1 MADPFFIQQ
10 QQPFAP
16 PPIRRQESAPNLSL
30 PGLSSFTPSSA
41 GTSPAAFRDPS
52 LTPLATPSTTAATM
66 YSSTLAPPP
75 TQQQSQAPQP
85 ADSQNGD
92 HSASSGEEAKP
103 QTGSNPADSTKTEG
117 RPQATFLTKLYA

>member
-1 MADPFFIQQ
+1 MADPFFVQ

-30 PGLSSFTPSSA
+30 PGLSSFIPSSA
-41 GTSPAAFRDPS
+41 DPSPAAFRDPS
-52 LTPLATPSTTAATM
+52 LTPLPLPLATPSTATM
-66 YSSTLAPPP
+66 YNSALAPPS
-75 TQQQSQAPQP
+75 TQQSQAPQP
-85 ADSQNGD
+85 SDSQNGD

-103 QTGSNPADSTKTEG
+103 QVGSTVTDSTKAEG

>member
-1 MADPFFIQQ
+1 MADPFFVQ

-30 PGLSSFTPSSA
+30 PSLSSFTPSSA
-41 GTSPAAFRDPS
+41 DSIPTAFRDPS
-52 LTPLATPSTTAATM
+52 LASLAAPSTATM
-66 YSSTLAPPP
+66 YNSTLAPPS
-75 TQQQSQAPQP
+75 TQQSQSQPPQP
-85 ADSQNGD
+85 SDSQNGD

-103 QTGSNPADSTKTEG
+103 QVGPNAADSTKAEG

>member
-10 QQPFAP
+10 PPFAP

-30 PGLSSFTPSSA
+30 PSLSSFTPSSA
-41 GTSPAAFRDPS
+41 DPVPTPFRD
-52 LTPLATPSTTAATM
+52 PLATPSTATM
-66 YSSTLAPPP
+66 YNSSLAPPP
-75 TQQQSQAPQP
+75 TQQLQPPQP
-85 ADSQNGD
+85 SDSQNGD

-103 QTGSNPADSTKTEG
+103 QPGSTVADSTKAEG

>member
-1 MADPFFIQQ
+1 MADPFFVQ

-41 GTSPAAFRDPS
+41 DPPPSAFRDPS
-52 LTPLATPSTTAATM
+52 LTPLATPSTATM
-66 YSSTLAPPP
+66 YGSTLAPPSTQQAQP
-75 TQQQSQAPQP
+75 TQPS
-85 ADSQNGD
+85 DSQNGD

-103 QTGSNPADSTKTEG
+103 QTGSNPADSTKAEG

>member
-1 MADPFFIQQ
+1 MADPFFVQ

-41 GTSPAAFRDPS
+41 DTTPSAYRDPS
-52 LTPLATPSTTAATM
+52 LTPLATPSTATM
-66 YSSTLAPPP
+66 YNSNLAPPS
-75 TQQQSQAPQP
+75 TQQSQAPQP
-85 ADSQNGD
+85 SDSQNGD

-103 QTGSNPADSTKTEG
+103 QPGTTAADSTKAEG